1 MALSQN
7 GDFSRMS
14 SWEDTTVC
22 ILYLKYN
29 ILRRDFSFLSLVA
42 QFRFDTFVVNQTLLD
57 CDQVLFVFQSEKQE
71 YLVKQLHLL

>member
-14 SWEDTTVC
+14 SWEDTTVY

-29 ILRRDFSFLSLVA
+29 ILRDFSFLFLVA
-42 QFRFDTFVVNQTLLD
+42 QFRFDTFVVNQALLD

-71 YLVKQLHLL
+71 YLVKQLYLL